1 MVYWKEGKRLNNSK
15 YIVNKILGSGGF
27 GVTYKITEAK
37 INRLFAL
44 KTLNIEAQSRSDFD
58 QLQTKFINEAIAL
71 ASCPHPNIVR
81 VYPQVFQEEG
91 LWCMVM
97 EYIEGEDLGRYIEKN
112 GKLSES
118 KAIAIITKVG
128 EALSSI
134 HEKGFLHRDIK
145 PANILLRTLDLTP
158 VLIDFGLAREF
169 ISEQSMSMTDSRTES
184 FAPIEQYQRKGNFG
198 AWTDVYALAAT
209 LYVLLTARL
218 PLPAKFR
225 QESEYDL
232 TPPKQYD
239 LHISD
244 RINEAILKGMELEP
258 GDRPKSVKEWLDL
271 LTPPQPKPQSKAPPT
286 YVPEYNQ
293 PIRVRSL
300 DSLSD
305 PSDSKNQ
312 PELIENGL
320 DLTEYKFDVITVNY
334 KGKEINRKEGRAK
347 YFAED
352 LGNGI
357 TLEMVEIES
366 GTFLMGTEEEEIER
380 LVKKFDRSVF
390 FSNVFKRESPQ
401 HKVNVPAFYMAKFQV
416 TQAQWKAVAGLPQV
430 ERELKPN
437 PSYHKGDDLPV
448 EEVPWHDAAEFCARL
463 SKQTGKEYRLP
474 SEAEWEYACRAGTTT
489 PFHFGETITT
499 DLANYRGNDVYANEP
514 EGKYRAKTTPV
525 GSFPPNAFGLYD
537 MHGNVWEWCAD
548 TYHENYQGA
557 PNDGSAWVSEFCTM
571 RVIRGGSWDGNP
583 SYCRSAI
590 RGTVARADRGSY
602 IGFRVVCVVPRTT

>member
-71 ASCPHPNIVR
+71 ASCPHHNIVR

-97 EYIEGEDLGRYIEKN
+97 EYVEGEDLGRYIEKN

-169 ISEQSMSMTDSRTES
+169 ISEQSMSMTNSRTES
-184 FAPIEQYQRKGNFG
+184 FAPIEQYQRHGNFG

-334 KGKEINRKEGRAK
+334 KGEEINRKEGRAK

-380 LVKKFDRSVF
+380 LV
-390 FSNVFKRESPQ
+390 
-401 HKVNVPAFYMAKFQV
+401 
-416 TQAQWKAVAGLPQV
+416 
-430 ERELKPN
+430 
-437 PSYHKGDDLPV
+437 
-448 EEVPWHDAAEFCARL
+448 
-463 SKQTGKEYRLP
+463 
-474 SEAEWEYACRAGTTT
+474 
-489 PFHFGETITT
+489 
-499 DLANYRGNDVYANEP
+499 
-514 EGKYRAKTTPV
+514 
-525 GSFPPNAFGLYD
+525 
-537 MHGNVWEWCAD
+537 
-548 TYHENYQGA
+548 
-557 PNDGSAWVSEFCTM
+557 
-571 RVIRGGSWDGNP
+571 
-583 SYCRSAI
+583 
-590 RGTVARADRGSY
+590 
-602 IGFRVVCVVPRTT
+602 